1 MIAVDTNLLVRVV
14 MGDDEAQTAASL
26 RVLQGDEPV
35 LLLNSVLLETA
46 WALKSVY
53 GIPPGEIADVLQDI
67 LRIPTVVPESSDT
80 CAAVAW
86 YRDGMDFADA
96 LHLAGATARCEKLA
110 TFDATFARKARGKSA
125 CEVFKPD

>member
-14 MGDDEAQTAASL
+14 VGDDEAQTTASL
-26 RVLQGDEPV
+26 RVLQSDVPV

-46 WALKSVY
+46 WVLKSIY

-67 LRIPTVVPESSDT
+67 LRIPTVVPESSDI

-96 LHLAGATARCEKLA
+96 LHLAGAAARCEKLA
-110 TFDATFARKARGKSA
+110 TFDATFARKAKGKSS
-125 CEVFKPD
+125 CEVFRPD